1 MDVVTLKKKLSAY
14 VSDKGYLKNVSDELH
29 FEVLIAWENWT
40 GPSRDFYKSLGFTHS
55 QMAGLIG
62 KAKRMKREGLFG
74 DAGFKPV
81 AIEGV
86 TDVMEPAPSP
96 CVVELVWNEGR
107 IIRFS
112 KVDQLIDF
120 LKKVA

>member
-1 MDVVTLKKKLSAY
+1 MDVITLKKKLSAY

-40 GPSRDFYKSLGFTHS
+40 GPSREFYKSLGFTHS

-74 DAGFKPV
+74 DAGFKAV
-81 AIEGV
+81 VVEGV
-86 TDVMEPAPSP
+86 AETTETASTP
-96 CVVELVWNEGR
+96 CGVELVWAEGR
-107 IIRFS
+107 IIRFAQ
-112 KVDQLIDF
+112 VDQLIDF

>member
-1 MDVVTLKKKLSAY
+1 MDVITLKKKLSAY

-40 GPSRDFYKSLGFTHS
+40 GPSREFYKSLGFTHS

-62 KAKRMKREGLFG
+62 KAKRMKREGLFS
-74 DAGFKPV
+74 DAGFKAV
-81 AIEGV
+81 VVEGV
-86 TDVMEPAPSP
+86 AETTETASAP
-96 CVVELVWNEGR
+96 CGVELVWAEGR
-107 IIRFS
+107 IIRFAQ
-112 KVDQLIDF
+112 VDQLIDF

>member
-1 MDVVTLKKKLSAY
+1 MDAVTLKKKLSAY

-29 FEVLIAWENWT
+29 FEVLVAWENWT
-40 GPSRDFYKSLGFTHS
+40 GPSKEFYRSLGFTHS

-62 KAKRMKREGLFG
+62 KAKRMKREGMFG

-81 AIEGV
+81 AVEGGAEAV
-86 TDVMEPAPSP
+86 ESASTP
-96 CVVELVWNEGR
+96 CGVEIVWNEGR
-107 IIRFS
+107 IIRFA